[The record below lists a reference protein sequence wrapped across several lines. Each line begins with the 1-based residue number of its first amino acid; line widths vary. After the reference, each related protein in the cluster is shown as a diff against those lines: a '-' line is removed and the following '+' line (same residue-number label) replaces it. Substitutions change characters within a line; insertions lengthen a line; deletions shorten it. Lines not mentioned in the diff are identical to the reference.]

1 MRSLSGGNQQKVA
14 IAKWLS
20 RDARVY
26 VLDEPTVGVDIAAKV
41 EIYRLIGRLAE
52 AGAAIL
58 VLSSDLDELIG
69 IADRVLVMYRGRI
82 VSDLPSAGLDAPTL
96 IGAVLTGTATPDAA
110 PQRRPP
116 SRSIRPMSNTDA
128 VLRAPPGL
136 GRTAPPSRPR
146 AGGRLLQSALRTGSL
161 ALFAAIVL
169 FFAVRAPFF
178 LSVGNFGAILAQ
190 SAILGV
196 LGFGLTLVLI
206 GGGTD
211 VVKGG
216 IDLSLAANLGLSA
229 AVYAVT
235 AQTATSEVVPVVAAL
250 GTGLAIGAVNALSI
264 VGFGILPLLA
274 TLAVMNVCA
283 GLELVVTENVAIHPR
298 HQRGDRLPRRQ
309 RPARRSRARLRAPR
323 RLPCSR
329 SACRAPRSVSGSPRS
344 AAIASAKAAAFP
356 CAVMWR
362 SPIF

>member
-1 MRSLSGGNQQKVA
+1 MC
-14 IAKWLS
+14 
-20 RDARVY
+20 
-26 VLDEPTVGVDIAAKV
+26 
-41 EIYRLIGRLAE
+41 
-52 AGAAIL
+52 
-58 VLSSDLDELIG
+58 
-69 IADRVLVMYRGRI
+69 
-82 VSDLPSAGLDAPTL
+82 
-96 IGAVLTGTATPDAA
+96 
-110 PQRRPP
+110 
-116 SRSIRPMSNTDA
+116 NTDA
-128 VLRAPPGL
+128 VLRAPTGL
-136 GRTAPPSRPR
+136 GRTAPPSATR

-235 AQTATSEVVPVVAAL
+235 AQTVTSEVVPVVAAL

-283 GLELVVTENVAIHPR
+283 GLELVVTENVAIPVTN
-298 HQRGDRLPRRQ
+298 GVTDFLAGNGPLDV
-309 RPARRSRARLRAPR
+309 PVLGYVLLAVFLVLAIG
-323 RLPCSR
+323 
-329 SACRAPRSVSGSPRS
+329 VSGTAFGLRL
-344 AAIASAKAAAFP
+344 AAVGGHREAAKAAGLPVRRYVALSYLLSGLLGGLAGILSVAFLSGSTSGSGEMLLSIVATAFLGIVFSRRLVP
-356 CAVMWR
+356 TIGGTLAAALFLGILINGFQLMRLSSYWVSGIEGALILLVVAATAR
-362 SPIF
+362 LGQKGAER